1 MNASNP
7 IGVFDS
13 GVGGL
18 SVFRAIRDELPSEDL
33 IYVGDSGFAPYGDR
47 SQAFVQER
55 AAAITEFLIREGSK
69 AVVIACNTATG
80 IAVELLRSRFPQM
93 PIVAVE
99 PAVKPAAARTK
110 TGVVGILATS
120 GTLSSANVTKLLN
133 KYGVDVEILTQAGV
147 GLVEQVEKGELSGE
161 RTRALIQKLVRPM
174 VEKRADVLVLG
185 CTHYPFLRAEIQEA
199 VGPGVEIIDPAMA
212 VARELRRRLET
223 GGLLADGRQPAAE
236 RFLTTGDPAE
246 VSPIMSQ
253 LLGKPV
259 EVERL
264 PADAST
270 QT

>member
-1 MNASNP
+1 VSSSNP

-47 SQAFVQER
+47 PHDFVQTR
-55 AAAITEFLIREGSK
+55 ASAITEFLIGEGSK

-80 IAVELLRSRFPQM
+80 IAVDLLRLRFPEI

-110 TGVVGILATS
+110 SGVVGVLATS
-120 GTLSSANVTKLLN
+120 GTLASPNVTRLLN
-133 KYGVDVEILTQAGV
+133 RYGVDVEILTQAGT

-161 RTRALIQKLVRPM
+161 RTRALVRKLVRPM
-174 VEKRADVLVLG
+174 IEKGADVLVLG
-185 CTHYPFLRAEIQEA
+185 CTHYPFLRSQIEEA
-199 VGPGVEIIDPAMA
+199 AGPGVEIMDPATA

-223 GGLLADGRQPAAE
+223 TGSLTGGRQGPATE
-236 RFLTTGDPAE
+236 RFLTTGTPVE

-259 EVERL
+259 EVERF
-264 PADAST
+264 S
-270 QT
+270 